1 MGRVIKFYETEA
13 GVKPAKEYLDTLNDD
28 QAEKVTWVMRLVERL
43 DVVPTKF
50 FQKMTGTDG
59 IWEIRVEYESNIFRI
74 LGFFDGAVFFVAA
87 HAFQKKT
94 KKTPPKEIKTAE
106 DRKKDYFRRKAK

>member
-1 MGRVIKFYETEA
+1 MGREVKFYETES
-13 GVKPAKEYLDTLNDD
+13 GSYPAREFILSLKSDA
-28 QAEKVTWVMRLVERL
+28 AEKILWVLKFIEQI
-43 DVVPTKF
+43 DIVPAKF
-50 FQKMTGTDG
+50 FQKMKGADG

-74 LGFFDGAVFFVAA
+74 LGFFDGAVFFVSA

-94 KKTPPKEIKTAE
+94 KKTPPKEINTAE

>member
-13 GVKPAKEYLDTLNDD
+13 GVKPVKEYLDTLDD
-28 QAEKVTWVMRLVERL
+28 GQTEKATWVMRLVERL
-43 DVVPTKF
+43 DIVPVKF

-106 DRKKDYFRRKAK
+106 DRKKDYFRRKVK